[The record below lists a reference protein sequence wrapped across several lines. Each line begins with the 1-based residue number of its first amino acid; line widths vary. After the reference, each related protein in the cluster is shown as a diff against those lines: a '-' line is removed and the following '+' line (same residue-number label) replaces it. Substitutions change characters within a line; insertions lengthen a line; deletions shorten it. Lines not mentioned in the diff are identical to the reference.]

1 MSLTSTPARFTLLAL
16 LSATTIYC
24 FYKSRRLKKISLNP
38 NPNKPKLFFI
48 SQTGTSKTLA
58 HRLHNLLASNNLHFD
73 LIDPQNYEPE
83 DLFKEKLVIIIAST
97 WEDGKPPQN
106 AKFFANWLA
115 ESAEDFRVGSL
126 MLSECKFA
134 VFGVGS
140 RAYGETFNAVAKD
153 FSRRLR
159 DLGAKEVVGVGEGD
173 VDGGE
178 LDGVFEEWSGRLAR
192 VLKGESVENGEVCGN
207 GVVDIDESDDDE
219 DDGGVESDIVD
230 LEDIAGKG
238 PSRRSLVAQS
248 NGKLNGENGK
258 LNGQKEMVTPVIRAS
273 LEKQV

>member
-1 MSLTSTPARFTLLAL
+1 
-16 LSATTIYC
+16 
-24 FYKSRRLKKISLNP
+24 
-38 NPNKPKLFFI
+38 
-48 SQTGTSKTLA
+48 
-58 HRLHNLLASNNLHFD
+58 
-73 LIDPQNYEPE
+73 
-83 DLFKEKLVIIIAST
+83 
-97 WEDGKPPQN
+97 
-106 AKFFANWLA
+106 
-115 ESAEDFRVGSL
+115 
-126 MLSECKFA
+126 
-134 VFGVGS
+134 
-140 RAYGETFNAVAKD
+140 VAKD

-207 GVVDIDESDDDE
+207 GVVVIDESDDDE
-219 DDGGVESDIVD
+219 DDGGVESDIID

-238 PSRRSLVAQS
+238 PSRRSLVVAQS